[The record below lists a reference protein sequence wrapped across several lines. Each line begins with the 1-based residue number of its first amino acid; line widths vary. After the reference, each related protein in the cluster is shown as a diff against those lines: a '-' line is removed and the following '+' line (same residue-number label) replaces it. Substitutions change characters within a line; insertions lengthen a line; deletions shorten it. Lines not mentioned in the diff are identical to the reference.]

1 MKTIG
6 IKAIITLERVL
17 YIEVEENISDEEVQ
31 AKAEKEIILP
41 TNALA
46 IANNTLAKVGI
57 KVSGLDLNDWEV
69 KSYEYRQ
76 LE

>member
-1 MKTIG
+1 MKTVG

-31 AKAEKEIILP
+31 AKAEQEIILP

-46 IANNTLAKVGI
+46 LANNALSKVGI
-57 KVSGLDLNDWEV
+57 RISGLDLNDWEV